1 MAAEK
6 IKDNGRLPRCAAAPL
21 AMTDGEIA
29 ALRCRSVRNDG
40 WGDYRAALPHRSQ

>member
-21 AMTDGEIA
+21 AMTDGGIE
-29 ALRCRSVRNDG
+29 VRVLVRTVKQG
-40 WGDYRAALPHRSQ
+40 YACV